1 MIRAVMLSLAVAAGA
16 MPADAQTR
24 GSDQAE
30 FYRTTYQIISRMN
43 GLCLNVEGGRLEAD
57 ARLIMWNCQG
67 VRNERFYAQP
77 ITSDGR
83 VGGGM
88 RLIAGGAGGALCV
101 EAPSAQGQQLRLARC
116 RDDAPGQAWKFEARR
131 ARPLISGDNLC
142 ANIEGARDAE
152 RARVISWRC
161 VGAINEG
168 WIFNPVN

>member
-1 MIRAVMLSLAVAAGA
+1 MIRTILFCLALAAGA
-16 MPADAQTR
+16 MPANAQTR

-43 GLCLNVEGGRLEAD
+43 GLCLNVEGGRLEVG

-67 VRNERFYAQP
+67 ARNEQFYAQP
-77 ITSDGR
+77 ISSDGR

-88 RLIAGGAGGALCV
+88 RLIAGGSRGSLCV
-101 EAPSAQGQQLRLARC
+101 EAAATQGQQLRLAQC
-116 RDDAPGQAWKFEARR
+116 RDDAPGQSWRFQARG
-131 ARPLISGDNLC
+131 ARPLISGGNMC
-142 ANIEGARDAE
+142 ANIEGERDAE

-168 WIFNPVN
+168 WIFNPVT